1 MPQIKVLPKNISEL
15 IAAGEVVERPGAV
28 IKELVENSIDAGAT
42 EITVEIRRGG
52 ILYMSV
58 RDNGCGIKRDDV
70 PVAFLRHATSK
81 ISKASDLDSIG
92 TLGFR
97 GEALAAISAVS
108 RTEII
113 TRTEDSE
120 IGTHFSIEG
129 GMQSIPEDIGCEKGT
144 IIIVKD
150 LFYNTPARM
159 KFLKKDVAEGNNVAA
174 IIDRLALSHPEIA
187 FKFIR
192 DGKATLTT
200 TGDNNLKNVIY
211 SVLGRD
217 FATSLLEVN
226 ADSDGIKVSGY
237 TCKPIYC
244 KQNRNGQFFFL
255 NGRLVLSRTAA
266 AATEQAYKNSSMVG
280 KFPCC
285 VLKIEMPFEAV
296 DVNVHPA
303 KTEVR
308 FADEHRVFS
317 AVYYAVKNALERGDT
332 RPEIKPTFNPYKPI
346 NEKTYVQTA
355 IKTEEI
361 KEPEPVFKAE
371 VKNTAPLILNSPKI
385 NFYKTEEAAEEK
397 SGIEEIKVTEI
408 KPIEK
413 TVIIPESEPET
424 EEINYIGCIF
434 NTYIVAVKGEEVYF
448 IDKHAAHERL
458 LFEKFKNEKLEVQ
471 ALLAPVSVTLTKE
484 EYSVIVAN
492 AEKIAENGFE
502 IEDFGGGTVIVRSLP
517 AILKNADIPLL
528 VTEIAEQLSF
538 KNNLEIEKIGDI
550 LHQIS
555 CKAAIKG
562 GRYNTDYELKALAE
576 RILSST
582 DIMYCPHGRPVAFKM
597 SKKELEKQFGRIQ

>member
-1 MPQIKVLPKNISEL
+1 MPNIKVLPKNISEL
-15 IAAGEVVERPGAV
+15 IAAGEVVERPSAV

-58 RDNGCGIKRDDV
+58 RDNGCGIEREQV

-81 ISKASDLDSIG
+81 ISRATDLDSIG

-120 IGTHFSIEG
+120 IGTHFTVEG
-129 GMQSIPEDIGCEKGT
+129 GMQSFPEDIGCEKGT

-159 KFLKKDVAEGNNVAA
+159 KFLKKDVAEGNSVAA
-174 IIDRLALSHPEIA
+174 VIDRLALSHPEIA

-192 DGKATLTT
+192 DGKVTLTT

-217 FATSLLEVN
+217 FATSLLPVSAVSE
-226 ADSDGIKVSGY
+226 GITVSGF
-237 TCKPIYC
+237 TCKPVYC

-266 AATEQAYKNSSMVG
+266 AALEQAYKNSSMVG

-285 VLKIEMPFEAV
+285 VLKIDMPYEAV

-308 FADEHRVFS
+308 FADEHKVFS
-317 AVYYAVKNALERGDT
+317 AVYYAVKNALSEGDT
-332 RPEIKPTFNPYKPI
+332 RPEIKKTFNPYTQVD
-346 NEKTYVQTA
+346 EKIYTQTA
-355 IKTEEI
+355 IKAEPET
-361 KEPEPVFKAE
+361 KEPEYTFSVQKTE
-371 VKNTAPLILNSPKI
+371 PLILKSPKI
-385 NFYKTEEAAEEK
+385 NFYNSEEAEPEIIVPAPVLKTEPEPQTAE
-397 SGIEEIKVTEI
+397 
-408 KPIEK
+408 PI
-413 TVIIPESEPET
+413 IDAEPIT
-424 EEINYIGCIF
+424 YIGCVF
-434 NTYIVAVKGEEVYF
+434 NTYIVALKGEDIYF
-448 IDKHAAHERL
+448 IDKHAAHERI
-458 LFEKFKNEKLEVQ
+458 LFEKFKNEKIEVQ
-471 ALLAPVSVTLTKE
+471 VLLAPVSVTLTKE
-484 EYSVIVAN
+484 EYSVIISN
-492 AEKIAENGFE
+492 AEEISKNGFE
-502 IEDFGGGTVIVRSLP
+502 IEDFGNGTVIVRSVP
-517 AILKNADIPLL
+517 AILKNSDIPLL
-528 VTEIAEQLSF
+528 VSEIAEELSL
-538 KNNLEIEKIGDI
+538 KNNLKIEKIADI
-550 LHQIS
+550 LHSVS

-562 GRYNTDYELKALAE
+562 GRFNSDYELKALAE
-576 RILSST
+576 RILSGN